1 MSLKCLIGLL
11 LVRFAILRVS
21 EWGWGEGK
29 QKWFGFATSVAR
41 LWHILNLLEK
51 ASLNYRPAA
60 CDKNTNSEV
69 EIESSIWAYL
79 FLQIT
84 LSIWLLSILL
94 RARSSFPQIHSR
106 GSGSL
111 LPLILV
117 PFGAAPPD
125 AGDVG
130 APEYFPVMVP
140 HRALFSNTLK
150 GIAEVSDKFLRSWF
164 SEFWL

>member
-1 MSLKCLIGLL
+1 MSLKFLIGLL

-21 EWGWGEGK
+21 EWGWGGGK
-29 QKWFGFATSVAR
+29 QKLFGFATSMAR

-60 CDKNTNSEV
+60 CDKNTNFEV

-94 RARSSFPQIHSR
+94 RACC
-106 GSGSL
+106 
-111 LPLILV
+111 
-117 PFGAAPPD
+117 
-125 AGDVG
+125 
-130 APEYFPVMVP
+130 
-140 HRALFSNTLK
+140 
-150 GIAEVSDKFLRSWF
+150 
-164 SEFWL
+164 